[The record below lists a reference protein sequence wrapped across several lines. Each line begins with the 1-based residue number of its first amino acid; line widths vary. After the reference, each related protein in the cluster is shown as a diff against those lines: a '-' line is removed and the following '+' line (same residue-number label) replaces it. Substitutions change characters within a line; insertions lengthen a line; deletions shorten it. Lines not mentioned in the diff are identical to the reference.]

1 MTVHPKPVRS
11 LHLTV
16 GSRKIFCLHHA
27 PARVPRGAV
36 VYVPPFAEEMNKS
49 RRMAAIQSRALAG
62 EGWHVLRFDFA
73 GTGDS
78 EGDFADASWAGWLD
92 DIAAA
97 RAWVAGQTG
106 FEPWLWGLRLGGLLA
121 AVSLQGR
128 GAPGLVLWQPVLSGR
143 QHLQQFLRLQT
154 GAEWLSAGREAA
166 ALTKPM
172 DLLHAGEPVEV
183 AGYSLSPSLAL
194 RMAEANLELPDGLPR
209 LVWFE
214 ISPREGACLAPAS
227 ERLVGPR
234 RSGRSLQ
241 SAVIKGPT
249 FWQAVEVET
258 VPALITATCAALSE

>member
-1 MTVHPKPVRS
+1 MRSAGVEVADDEINGDVFATFGSLAGFVGQLTAKVTVHPKPVRS

-166 ALTKPM
+166 ASDSRWTFCMQASRSRWRATASARRWPCGWRSKP
-172 DLLHAGEPVEV
+172 
-183 AGYSLSPSLAL
+183 
-194 RMAEANLELPDGLPR
+194 
-209 LVWFE
+209 
-214 ISPREGACLAPAS
+214 
-227 ERLVGPR
+227 
-234 RSGRSLQ
+234 
-241 SAVIKGPT
+241 
-249 FWQAVEVET
+249 
-258 VPALITATCAALSE
+258 